1 MFTPFIDTS
10 CFEMLCDTL
19 LHGQNIGGLRET
31 LRTQIERYGCEKKK
45 QRQTNVQC
53 LIADSVLDE
62 RVLSSPGV
70 TSWDLDVFGL
80 CV

>member
-1 MFTPFIDTS
+1 MAK
-10 CFEMLCDTL
+10 TL
-19 LHGQNIGGLRET
+19 GACVRHYAHRLNVMDV
-31 LRTQIERYGCEKKK
+31 KKK
-45 QRQTNVQC
+45 QRQTNVQS